1 MVIVIFV
8 ICQIVSSPTVLLS
21 DVLQHVNVEGG
32 VEGDVGNQLQGLLA
46 HHGLLKKRFEDGCKD
61 GNDDVEDEEGGDGV
75 VGEVEEPEE
84 VEEREWRSP
93 CGLSTRQYLH
103 IWICKDSRNTR
114 RRSPSQI
121 EIGAPDPTVTRPRRE
136 TLRQIART
144 LSNMKHETHHG
155 VKDRKTKWKTMVAIC
170 SSFIRRKI

>member
-1 MVIVIFV
+1 MFSH
-8 ICQIVSSPTVLLS
+8 VSSPAVLLP
-21 DVLQHVNVEGG
+21 DMLQHVNVEGG

-103 IWICKDSRNTR
+103 IWICKDSRNKR
-114 RRSPSQI
+114 RRSPLQI
-121 EIGAPDPTVTRPRRE
+121 ERGAPDPTVTRPRRE

-144 LSNMKHETHHG
+144 LSNMKHEAHHG